1 MNSEIKFT
9 LLKFWCYIVNF
20 VTSFK
25 LVSWAEVRTRFM
37 STCFVSKAKNSF
49 CQHSFSEQR
58 EKLVSW
64 MNSKLKFNLLNFWCN
79 IVDFLLSLKL
89 VSWAL
94 VSWMVDSWAGVKS
107 RSWRLVL
114 WANQKTRFVST
125 RFVSRGKKLAS
136 WNSFCET
143 VVSWA
148 EMKTSFREQNSQV
161 SWAKVLTSLLNPNHW
176 VWDILLA

>member
-37 STCFVSKAKNSF
+37 STSFVSKAKNSF

-107 RSWRLVL
+107 RSWRLVS

-125 RFVSRGKKLAS
+125 RFVSRGKKLVS
-136 WNSFCET
+136 WNSFRRET
-143 VVSWA
+143 WKARFVS
-148 EMKTSFREQNSQV
+148 KIHKSHEQKGSRV
-161 SWAKVLTSLLNPNHW
+161 
-176 VWDILLA
+176 